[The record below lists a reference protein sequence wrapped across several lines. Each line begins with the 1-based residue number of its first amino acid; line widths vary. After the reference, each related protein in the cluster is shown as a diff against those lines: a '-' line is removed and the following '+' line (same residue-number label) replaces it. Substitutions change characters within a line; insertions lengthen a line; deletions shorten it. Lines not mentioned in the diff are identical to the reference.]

1 MEFPTDIA
9 RRIWD
14 IRNPEERL
22 IAIGEARFDAIKSL
36 DNIPMPPETAEARN
50 TVAYAMRTLQ
60 LLGDIAFVTTR
71 DTQHKSKSTPKKSI
85 S

>member
-22 IAIGEARFDAIKSL
+22 IAVGEARFDAIKSL
-36 DNIPMPPETAEARN
+36 DDIPMPPKTAEARD

-71 DTQHKSKSTPKKSI
+71 EAQHKSKSTPKKSI